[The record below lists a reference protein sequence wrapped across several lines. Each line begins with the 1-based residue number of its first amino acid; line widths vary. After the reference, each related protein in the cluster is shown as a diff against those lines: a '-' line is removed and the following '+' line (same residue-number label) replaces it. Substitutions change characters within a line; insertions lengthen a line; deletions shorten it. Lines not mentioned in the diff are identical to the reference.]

1 MKLNQILKMA
11 EKLRARP
18 DATVNHEGALA
29 FKPSSQL
36 DLYLRACTC
45 LVEDRFY
52 TKADQQ
58 LAELRTAIQACERS
72 YVLKLANYTR
82 NQMHLRT
89 LPMILLAEASVM
101 HSGDSKE
108 AKNDVRSY
116 VPKVVKRADE
126 PGELLAYW
134 IRRVGEGSKAKL
146 PNALKKGLS
155 DALRRFDEYQLAKY
169 NRAGEVKLRDVLML
183 THARPDSPER
193 AALYKRV
200 LEDKLATPETWEVL
214 ISTQGASAETWNKIA
229 PKMGIMALLRN
240 LRNFEQHKAEIALA
254 HAMKV
259 FRDPEKVR
267 ESQLLPFRWLAAERE
282 VSGSALKDALREALN
297 LSLVNLPVW
306 QGKTAVF
313 VDLSGS
319 MSGALSARSK
329 VMYIDVASLMG
340 AMATRLSQGEYLVG
354 GFGESY
360 QDIPVARSD
369 SVLSNANKIRKTDV
383 GHSTNAW
390 LTIRALRKRKQ
401 VFDRVL
407 LFSDMQCYST
417 HWGNESLVEE
427 WQRYRREVNP
437 RALLYSVDLAG
448 YGSLQFPQDDSGV
461 VQLAGWSDRVL
472 DLVAALE
479 RGQSAVDL
487 IEAEF

>member
-1 MKLNQILKMA
+1 MSLVASQSALRAANPTTGTVEFQRNEVSKDETESDSENGQ
-11 EKLRARP
+11 KLRARP

-155 DALRRFDEYQLAKY
+155 DALRCFDEYQLAKY

-193 AALYKRV
+193 AALQTG
-200 LEDKLATPETWEVL
+200 LGGQIGHP
-214 ISTQGASAETWNKIA
+214 
-229 PKMGIMALLRN
+229 RN
-240 LRNFEQHKAEIALA
+240 LGGADFHPRSQC
-254 HAMKV
+254 
-259 FRDPEKVR
+259 RD
-267 ESQLLPFRWLAAERE
+267 
-282 VSGSALKDALREALN
+282 
-297 LSLVNLPVW
+297 
-306 QGKTAVF
+306 
-313 VDLSGS
+313 
-319 MSGALSARSK
+319 
-329 VMYIDVASLMG
+329 
-340 AMATRLSQGEYLVG
+340 
-354 GFGESY
+354 
-360 QDIPVARSD
+360 
-369 SVLSNANKIRKTDV
+369 
-383 GHSTNAW
+383 
-390 LTIRALRKRKQ
+390 
-401 VFDRVL
+401 
-407 LFSDMQCYST
+407 
-417 HWGNESLVEE
+417 
-427 WQRYRREVNP
+427 
-437 RALLYSVDLAG
+437 
-448 YGSLQFPQDDSGV
+448 
-461 VQLAGWSDRVL
+461 
-472 DLVAALE
+472 LE
-479 RGQSAVDL
+479 
-487 IEAEF
+487 